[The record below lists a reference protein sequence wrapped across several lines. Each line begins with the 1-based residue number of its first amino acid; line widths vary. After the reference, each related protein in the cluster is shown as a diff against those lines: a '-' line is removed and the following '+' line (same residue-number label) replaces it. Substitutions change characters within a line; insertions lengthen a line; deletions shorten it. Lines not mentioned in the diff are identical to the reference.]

1 MSWNFLGFH
10 LSKSRP
16 PSWSLM
22 RPYKTPQFH
31 RASILPWVLPS
42 GRLTELYQICPKT
55 RWGLHRI
62 SFGATFPQTTP
73 DHGPIC
79 TSMMYDK
86 LSSCPCLAPDIFR
99 LIFPK
104 RNVKETGHLT
114 VSITSLSMYRARHE
128 CPSLLP
134 PSAHPSRAVFGNS
147 RVIVTSV
154 LLPFLTL
161 VPEQSPANLISDRFT
176 AVNINQQDHHFANC
190 RPYVITDS
198 GF

>member
-79 TSMMYDK
+79 TSMIPLHCCKHKPARSSLCK
-86 LSSCPCLAPDIFR
+86 L
-99 LIFPK
+99 
-104 RNVKETGHLT
+104 
-114 VSITSLSMYRARHE
+114 
-128 CPSLLP
+128 
-134 PSAHPSRAVFGNS
+134 
-147 RVIVTSV
+147 
-154 LLPFLTL
+154 
-161 VPEQSPANLISDRFT
+161 PAICHN
-176 AVNINQQDHHFANC
+176 
-190 RPYVITDS
+190 
-198 GF
+198 